1 MKLPIVITVLI
12 GILVVACSSAAP
24 APVEPTPIIWATVEA
39 RAKELVAA
47 PTTPINTLAPT
58 DTPFSQE
65 SQAKL
70 DQYSDSF
77 NPLLEKHQRLF
88 KEEFGGA
95 LAEAEESGNRISQ
108 SSNPNQADAM
118 AVIER
123 LTKALDNIRRE
134 LQEVNTEWSVLYPPP
149 EAKRF
154 HNLTFEYMQLRL
166 QTVERSLHAYNMLAT
181 GMVELSRQALLES
194 HDLMQ
199 QADRLF
205 LDVLAEARTLG
216 NVEIIRD

>member
-1 MKLPIVITVLI
+1 MPIAILAPLCITAALMLA
-12 GILVVACSSAAP
+12 LVGCSGG
-24 APVEPTPIIWATVEA
+24 PTPAV
-39 RAKELVAA
+39 A
-47 PTTPINTLAPT
+47 PTTSINSRVSNNTPNTPVPT
-58 DTPFSQE
+58 DTPFSQQ

-88 KEEFGGA
+88 EEEFAGA
-95 LAEAEESGNRISQ
+95 LAEAEESGNRMSQ
-108 SSNPNQADAM
+108 SANLDMTDAI
-118 AVIER
+118 AVIEG
-123 LTKALDNIRRE
+123 LAKTLDNIRRE
-134 LQEVNTEWSVLYPPP
+134 LQVVNTEWSLLYPPP

-166 QTVERSLHAYNMLAT
+166 QIVERSLHAYNMLAT